1 MMSGEPGYPE
11 PHVAHA
17 CLLDPFPG
25 LNPRMESLLGNAHHL
40 TTTQIEPTLHY
51 PPVEPMPEATTG
63 ILAHTSTRH
72 ACLTWQ
78 ACQEGSKP
86 IAWAKVNTLGELVPW
101 PGPDR
106 CNCWINLNL
115 RIVQKGR
122 GLAQILPIP
131 HHPVFPGN

>member
-1 MMSGEPGYPE
+1 MSGKPGHPE
-11 PHVAHA
+11 PRVAYV

-25 LNPRMESLLGNAHHL
+25 LNPRMESLLGNAHRP

-51 PPVEPMPEATTG
+51 PPVEPMPGTTTG
-63 ILAHTSTRH
+63 ILACASTRH

-78 ACQEGSKP
+78 ACQAGRKP

-106 CNCWINLNL
+106 CNCWIHLNL
-115 RIVQKGR
+115 RMVQKGR
-122 GLAQILPIP
+122 GW
-131 HHPVFPGN
+131 HRFF